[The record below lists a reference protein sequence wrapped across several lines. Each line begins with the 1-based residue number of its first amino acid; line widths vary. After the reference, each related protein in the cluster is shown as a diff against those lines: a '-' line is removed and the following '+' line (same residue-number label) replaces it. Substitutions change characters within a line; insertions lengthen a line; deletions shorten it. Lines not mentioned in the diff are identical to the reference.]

1 MAADVTKNFDEY
13 INDIKKMQ
21 NSSDIFVTN
30 MSKYIQ
36 ILNRAKTVLGK
47 TVDEINES
55 IKNPELE
62 AYYNNI
68 VSLMNDLTIS
78 QEKYASSVSNV
89 SKNFKTVDDTDIEKL
104 FKLKNG
110 LEEVSKELDSFY
122 KKIERKANKKG
133 ISFDDYINDVNNA
146 KDKAIYDA
154 LSADKIKKARD
165 FRQYAQSNQ
174 EMLHI
179 ATELDKNNGIGRNY
193 RRFSKELKNAKKLN
207 DDINSAIDA
216 TNEKTQEVAENQRK
230 VNEELK
236 ITKDRWSIISGAV
249 KGAYTYM
256 KDSVKILMKY
266 ETVAYSTAKS
276 MGMTASQ
283 AESLHNHN
291 LKAIPKL
298 ASAFGLAAEEVA
310 KFQEN
315 YSKATNRAIRLNET
329 EAKTYAAMV
338 KMVGSETTNTAV
350 EGFDALGGSME
361 AVGEAMSKLMK
372 DASTQGMNL
381 AKASSEMSKNI
392 KLAQRYNFRDGVDGM
407 NKMTLLSQR
416 LKFNMESIATAADN
430 MNTVES
436 AITASANLQKL
447 GGSFAL
453 QYSDPMRVLYESL
466 NDFEG
471 VAERIAKT
479 YEGKAYFDR
488 NEGIVQMSSY
498 NKRMLSES
506 AKILGISYEDAWGM
520 ASQQAKYKDM
530 EREFNGNLSK
540 EQKDAI
546 SNRATYS
553 KEKGWTVTYYDEKGN
568 EQMKKLSEIDST
580 IADQIIKGN
589 STEEAM
595 LDKLSN
601 IEALIMKA
609 QGFRTLEEGFQAVRD
624 MKNAAQANSVNW
636 LKNPLKEFTF
646 GLSEMMREHM
656 NITSAIVAGALM
668 WKGAAIGRRVVK
680 NFGEGW
686 KQSAMTNPQGGFWSK
701 TKGGIKSVF
710 GKSKKIIGGS
720 GSSTAASTTVNQGT
734 KAASKFGK
742 FLSKIPKGGKI
753 GLFAAGATA
762 LGALLMSN
770 TSGNEVDRANLDN
783 GSLTPKNV
791 TNNNNIVN
799 NNVTKTNSYNNNT
812 QSSIIENAL
821 QKNAETRSR
830 YRTIGSVAG
839 GLLSFVPA
847 VGLIGGAI
855 ASGVGAT
862 LGHILSPSMSK
873 TLRNE
878 RNKARVDS
886 YDYETSKFGNV
897 EVTNENA
904 IPLIAQSS
912 VKSSDTLASI
922 YELLVNNFDKDFRKK
937 LDKNINEKYKDEI
950 NKRDTVGFWDFLGF
964 NNGGIVRAENGLSK
978 VPGNSFSGDRVITRV
993 NSGEM
998 ILNPQQQSSLF
1009 HMVNGANQITNIVK
1023 PLNNQY
1029 QQATEIVK
1037 NFNNNAALTTNSNN
1051 SNKINDINLNVN
1063 GTITLNSNGQQINL
1077 RELLDNPTFK
1087 RELSNIILLQMS
1099 KNNSGGK
1106 INYNDSRTR
1115 QNSLISLK

>member
-13 INDIKKMQ
+13 INEIKKMQ
-21 NSSDIFVTN
+21 NSSDIFVAN

-36 ILNRAKTVLGK
+36 MLSKAKSVLGK
-47 TVDEINES
+47 TVEEINES

-68 VSLMNDLTIS
+68 IGLINDLTIS
-78 QEKYASSVSNV
+78 QEKYASAVNNV
-89 SKNFKTVDDTDIEKL
+89 SKNFKTIDDTDVEKL
-104 FKLKNG
+104 FKFKNS
-110 LEEVSKELDSFY
+110 LEEANKELESFY
-122 KKIERKANKKG
+122 KKIERKANQRG
-133 ISFDDYINDVNNA
+133 ISFDDYINDTNNA
-146 KDKAIYDA
+146 KDKAIYEA
-154 LSADKIKKARD
+154 LSINRTKKAKE
-165 FRQYAQSNQ
+165 FSQFAQSNK

-179 ATELDKNNGIGRNY
+179 ATELDKNNNIGKNY
-193 RRFSKELKNAKKLN
+193 RKFAKELKKSKKLT
-207 DDINSAIDA
+207 DDINGAIDE

-236 ITKDRWSIISGAV
+236 ISKDRWAIIGGAI
-249 KGAYTYM
+249 KGAYTYL

-471 VAERIAKT
+471 VAERIART

-530 EREFNGNLSK
+530 ERDFNGNLSK

-589 STEEAM
+589 GTEEAM

-609 QGFRTLEEGFQAVRD
+609 QGFKTLEEGFQAVRD
-624 MKNAAQANSVNW
+624 MSDAVKANSVNW
-636 LKNPLKEFTF
+636 LKNPLKDLTF
-646 GLSEMMREHM
+646 GLSDLMYTFMK
-656 NITSAIVAGALM
+656 TSAIILAAGTM
-668 WKGAAIGRRVVK
+668 MKGAAIGRRVMR

-686 KQSAMTNPQGGFWSK
+686 AKSYRSGQGGFWKHTKEGTKNVFNK
-701 TKGGIKSVF
+701 TKRIF
-710 GKSKKIIGGS
+710 GGGS
-720 GSSTAASTTVNQGT
+720 ATQAVNPTTTQQAT
-734 KAASKFGK
+734 QATSKFGK
-742 FLSKIPKGGKI
+742 LWGKIPKKGKI
-753 GLFAAGATA
+753 GLIAAGATA

-770 TSGNEVDRANLDN
+770 SSGKEVNQEEL
-783 GSLTPKNV
+783 
-791 TNNNNIVN
+791 NNNNEIQPIQEPSN
-799 NNVTKTNSYNNNT
+799 TN
-812 QSSIIENAL
+812 QSSVIENAL

-830 YRTIGSVAG
+830 YRTIGGVTG
-839 GLLSFVPA
+839 GLLSLIPGF
-847 VGLIGGAI
+847 GLLGGAI
-855 ASGVGAT
+855 ASSAGAA
-862 LGHILSPSMSK
+862 LGHLLSPSIAK
-873 TLRNE
+873 TLRSE

-897 EVTNENA
+897 EVTNDNA
-904 IPLIAQSS
+904 ISLIAQSS
-912 VKSSDTLASI
+912 IKTSDTLSSI

-937 LDKNINEKYKDEI
+937 LDKNINEKYGEEVS
-950 NKRDTVGFWDFLGF
+950 KRDKVGFWDFLGF
-964 NNGGIVRAENGLSK
+964 NRGGIVRAENGLYK
-978 VPGNSFSGDRVITRV
+978 IPGNSFSGDKVIARV

-1009 HMVNGANQITNIVK
+1009 NMVNGANQITNIVK

-1029 QQATEIVK
+1029 QQATEIVR
-1037 NFNNNAALTTNSNN
+1037 NINNTALTSHATTFNGV
-1051 SNKINDINLNVN
+1051 NDINLNVN
-1063 GTITLNSNGQQINL
+1063 GTITLNSNGQEVNL
-1077 RELLDNPTFK
+1077 KELLDNPAFK

>member
-1 MAADVTKNFDEY
+1 MADEIKNFDEY
-13 INDIKKMQ
+13 INEIKKMQ
-21 NSSDIFVTN
+21 NASDIFVTN
-30 MSKYIQ
+30 MNKYIQ
-36 ILNRAKTVLGK
+36 MLNRAKSVLGK
-47 TVDEINES
+47 TAEEISES
-55 IKNPELE
+55 IKKPELE

-68 VSLMNDLTIS
+68 ISLVNDLTIS
-78 QEKYASSVSNV
+78 QEKYVSAVNNV
-89 SKNFKTVDDTDIEKL
+89 SKNFKTIEDADVEKL
-104 FKLKNG
+104 FKFKNG
-110 LEEVSKELDSFY
+110 LEEASKELEKFQ
-122 KKIERKANKKG
+122 KKIERKATQKG
-133 ISFDDYINDVNNA
+133 LNFDDYINDAQNA
-146 KDKAIYDA
+146 KEKAIYEA
-154 LSADKIKKARD
+154 LSANKVKKARE

-179 ATELDKNNGIGRNY
+179 ATELDKNNSIGRNY
-193 RRFSKELKNAKKLN
+193 RRFSKELKNAKKLTN
-207 DDINSAIDA
+207 DINAAIDD

-236 ITKDRWSIISGAV
+236 ITKDRWSIIGSAI
-249 KGAYTYM
+249 KGGYTYL

-338 KMVGSETTNTAV
+338 KMVGSETTNTAI
-350 EGFDALGGSME
+350 EGFDTLGGSME

-372 DASTQGMNL
+372 DASEQGMNL

-416 LKFNMESIATAADN
+416 LKFNMESIATAAEN

-479 YEGKAYFDR
+479 YESKAFFDR

-498 NKRMLSES
+498 NKRMLAES

-546 SNRATYS
+546 SNRATYD
-553 KEKGWTVTYYDEKGN
+553 KKNGWTVTYYDEKGN
-568 EQMKKLSEIDST
+568 EQMKKLSDIDST
-580 IADQIIKGN
+580 IAEQIIKGN

-609 QGFRTLEEGFQAVRD
+609 QGFKTLEEGFQAVRD
-624 MKNAAQANSVNW
+624 MSDAVKANSVNW
-636 LKNPLKEFTF
+636 LKNPLKDLSF
-646 GLSEMMREHM
+646 GLTELMRENM
-656 NITSAIVAGALM
+656 NLTAAVLAGAMM
-668 WKGAAIGRRVVK
+668 WKTASIGRRIVR
-680 NFGEGW
+680 NFGEGFS
-686 KQSAMTNPQGGFWSK
+686 KSKKSGQGGFWRHTKEGAKSVIGK
-701 TKGGIKSVF
+701 TKQIF
-710 GKSKKIIGGS
+710 GGGS
-720 GSSTAASTTVNQGT
+720 QKVVNPTTTQQAAQTT
-734 KAASKFGK
+734 SKIGK
-742 FLSKIPKGGKI
+742 IWSKIPKKGKL
-753 GLFAAGATA
+753 GLIAAGATA
-762 LGALLMSN
+762 LGAMLMSSS
-770 TSGNEVDRANLDN
+770 SGEEVNQAELDN
-783 GSLTPKNV
+783 GNVVTQDSNIDNSTNNV
-791 TNNNNIVN
+791 TNNNVH
-799 NNVTKTNSYNNNT
+799 KTNSYNNT
-812 QSSIIENAL
+812 QSNIIENAI
-821 QKNAETRSR
+821 QKTAETRSR
-830 YRTIGSVAG
+830 YRMIGGLAG
-839 GLLSFVPA
+839 GALSLVPG
-847 VGLIGGAI
+847 VGLLGGAI
-855 ASGVGAT
+855 ASTVGAT
-862 LGHILSPSMSK
+862 LGHFLSPSMAK

-878 RNKARVDS
+878 RIKSRVDS

-897 EVTNENA
+897 EVTNDNA
-904 IPLIAQSS
+904 TSLIAQSS
-912 VKSSDTLASI
+912 IKTSDTLSSI

-937 LDKNINEKYKDEI
+937 LDKNVNEKYNDEI
-950 NKRDTVGFWDFLGF
+950 NKRDKVGFWDFLGF
-964 NNGGIVRAENGLSK
+964 NNGGIVRAESGLAT
-978 VPGNSFSGDRVITRV
+978 VPGNSFSGDRVIARV

-998 ILNPQQQSSLF
+998 ILNPQQQASLF
-1009 HMVNGANQITNIVK
+1009 KIVNDANQITNVVK

-1029 QQATEIVK
+1029 QHATEIVK
-1037 NFNNNAALTTNSNN
+1037 NFNNATYVPNISNN
-1051 SNKINDINLNVN
+1051 SNSVSDINLNVN
-1063 GTITLNSNGQQINL
+1063 GTITLNSNGQQVNL
-1077 RELLDNPTFK
+1077 QELLNNPSFK

-1115 QNSLISLK
+1115 QKSLISLK